1 MAPEDA
7 SEVPGRRGR
16 SACSGSASGRGGAA
30 ASCFSDIAAP
40 MLNLLLAD
48 AAKTTFR
55 RLRFP
60 EILLQFQL
68 LVSSP

>member
-1 MAPEDA
+1 
-7 SEVPGRRGR
+7 
-16 SACSGSASGRGGAA
+16 
-30 ASCFSDIAAP
+30 